1 MSDLPIEAVL
11 LSEANADAWESLGA
25 AMQGLESPS
34 GRAAWLLEHLRETK
48 LEVWTLIASATGK
61 PPPPELL
68 LAELC
73 AWEVEAARSLT
84 GEERQRSVVHSGR
97 TFDVSGLLR
106 QSARHTVW
114 HAGQLAALLARSP

>member
-1 MSDLPIEAVL
+1 MSDLPIEVVL
-11 LSEANADAWESLGA
+11 LSEASADAWESLGA
-25 AMQGLESPS
+25 ATRGLEVPS
-34 GRAAWLLEHLRETK
+34 GRAAWLLEHLRDTK
-48 LEVWTLIASATGK
+48 LEIWTLIALATGK
-61 PPPPELL
+61 PPPPELP

-73 AWEVEAARSLT
+73 DWEVQTVQSLS

-97 TFDVSGLLR
+97 TFDVSGLLC